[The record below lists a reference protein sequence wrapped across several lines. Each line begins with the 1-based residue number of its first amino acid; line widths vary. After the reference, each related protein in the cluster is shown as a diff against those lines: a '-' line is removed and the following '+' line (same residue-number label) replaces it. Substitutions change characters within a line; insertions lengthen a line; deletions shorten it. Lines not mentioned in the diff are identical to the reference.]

1 MTSPDIKF
9 GGVTLVVHKRGN
21 LYRTKWKENGKSTKK
36 NWDMRHVVLTEKFLM
51 FFKSNRYCY
60 YCIFSVSG
68 WRKIIT
74 PYLEAL

>member
-60 YCIFSVSG
+60 YCIFLFLVGGKS
-68 WRKIIT
+68 
-74 PYLEAL
+74 